1 MTQINKNNFHWY
13 LRYSV
18 ILSAFAFIFYLGL
31 EPQIGQTA
39 ADQFIVTQ
47 TITEELS
54 IKTPATDVSMSP
66 SIAGI
71 SGGSSTGNTSIVVL
85 TNNYTGYNMTI
96 AASNS
101 PAMRGNLT
109 GSTAIADYTPA
120 TNGTPD
126 YAWSNNAQEFGY
138 SVSAASTSDLAQ
150 KFLDNASACNIG
162 AADTG
167 GSTSCWYNLSTVATS
182 VVNRTVITPVT
193 GATTTLYFKVY
204 LAANSFVPEDIYTAT
219 STLTVT
225 MN

>member
-1 MTQINKNNFHWY
+1 MTRTNSTNFHWY
-13 LRYSV
+13 LRYTV
-18 ILSAFAFIFYLGL
+18 ILSSFAFIFYLGL
-31 EPQIGQTA
+31 EPQVGQSA

-47 TITEELS
+47 VVTEELS
-54 IKTPATDVSMSP
+54 IKTPAADVAMSP
-66 SIAGI
+66 SLPGI
-71 SGGSSTGNTSIVVL
+71 TGGTSNGNTNIVVL

-138 SVSAASTSDLAQ
+138 TVSAASTSDIAQ
-150 KFLDNASACNIG
+150 KFLDNASACNTG
-162 AADTG
+162 SADTG

-182 VVNRTVITPVT
+182 VVNRTVITPIT
-193 GATTTLYFKVY
+193 GATTTLYFRVY
-204 LAANSFVPEDIYTAT
+204 LAANSFVPEDTYTAT
-219 STLTVT
+219 STLTIT